1 MKKFF
6 ALTLMFLC
14 LSISTTFAYENP
26 YPNYWNNDKNFPIVW
41 ANQGVYCYL
50 DKTSIKII
58 LDDYP
63 FYIISVKVL
72 VVSYTYTDEEGNSGF
87 YEEPKIIY
95 GDEQEF
101 LYDYEERDMR
111 IRNRENQ
118 WVYIR
123 PNFALENKRAR
134 DVNIGE
140 AIFYLSSWKCGTL
153 VGYIGLRAQHAKF
166 YGDYLI
172 KDFSA
177 EYNNKALYY
186 QIYSDRFYKLLDG
199 ESEDGDDS

>member
-1 MKKFF
+1 
-6 ALTLMFLC
+6 MFLC

-26 YPNYWNNDKNFPIVW
+26 YPNYWNDDKNFPIVW

-87 YEEPKIIY
+87 HEEPKIIY

-101 LYDYEERDMR
+101 FYDYEERDMR

-123 PNFALENKRAR
+123 PDFALENKRSR
-134 DVNIGE
+134 NVNIGE
-140 AIFYLSSWKCGTL
+140 AIFYLASPKMS
-153 VGYIGLRAQHAKF
+153 GYYRHMLLKKQRF
-166 YGDYLI
+166 YGDYLTR
-172 KDFSA
+172 DFSA